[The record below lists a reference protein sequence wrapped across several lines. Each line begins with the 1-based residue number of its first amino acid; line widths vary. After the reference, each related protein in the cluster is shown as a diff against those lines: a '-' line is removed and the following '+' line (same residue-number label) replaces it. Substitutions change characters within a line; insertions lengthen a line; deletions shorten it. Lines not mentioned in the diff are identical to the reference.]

1 MGLARLV
8 LHNICIERS
17 DIIPN
22 DMDLG
27 IDKITEI
34 ANFLELADR
43 NQKIYNT
50 SSSAMKLYHT
60 ITGYFW

>member
-34 ANFLELADR
+34 ADFLELADR
-43 NQKIYNT
+43 NQ
-50 SSSAMKLYHT
+50 
-60 ITGYFW
+60 